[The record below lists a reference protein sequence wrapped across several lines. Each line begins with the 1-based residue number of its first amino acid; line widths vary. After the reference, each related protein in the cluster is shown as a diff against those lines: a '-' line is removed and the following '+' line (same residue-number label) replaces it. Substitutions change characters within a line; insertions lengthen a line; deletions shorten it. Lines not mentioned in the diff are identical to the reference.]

1 MAGLLQRL
9 FQFLIFSS
17 LFIGGCALLMVYES
31 NRLLHL
37 QYDIP
42 AFLLFVFFS
51 TVCSY
56 NFHWYLTPDMT
67 QETMRISWTKGH
79 KQLHLIIFLLAF
91 MGAVWYFFHFIEYWY
106 WLAGSGV
113 LTFLYTA
120 PKIPLYPFPLLRKV
134 AVGKTLFLTFVWTY
148 VTTVLPAALDGQH
161 WNKATL
167 FFCLYRFFFIY
178 AICIIFDYRD
188 RQYDRKEGIRSM
200 ITYFNES
207 GINRL
212 FYASLLLCAGCVTGL
227 YFQQISLT
235 SAILLLAAPALTL
248 YMYPIAKK
256 DFSDYLYYFVL
267 DGLMA
272 FSAAAHLLLLG
283 M

>member
-1 MAGLLQRL
+1 MTGLFQRL

-17 LFIGGCALLMVYES
+17 LFIGGCAVLMVHET
-31 NRLLHL
+31 NQLLQL
-37 QYDIP
+37 QYDTTG
-42 AFLLFVFFS
+42 FMVFVFFA

-67 QETMRISWTKGH
+67 QETIRISWTKRH
-79 KQLHLIIFLLAF
+79 KSLHLIIFFIAF
-91 MGAVWYFFHFIEYWY
+91 AGAAWYFFHFIQYWY
-106 WLAGSGV
+106 WLAGSGL
-113 LTFLYTA
+113 LTFLYSA

-134 AVGKTLFLTFVWTY
+134 AIGKTLFLTFVWTY
-148 VTTVLPAALDGQH
+148 VTTVLPAAMDGHH
-161 WNKATL
+161 WNKTTL

-188 RQYDRKEGIRSM
+188 RLYDRKEGIRSM

-212 FYASLLLCAGCVTGL
+212 FLASLLLAAGCVGAL
-227 YFQQISLT
+227 YYFRISGA
-235 SAILLLAAPALTL
+235 SALMLLVPPAITL
-248 YMYPIAKK
+248 CIYPIAKK
-256 DFSDYLYYFVL
+256 NFSDYLYYFVL

-272 FSAAAHLLLLG
+272 FSAACLWITGIH
-283 M
+283 